1 MPVPACSR
9 PLLPGQVLSHVVAI
23 CGVGISPNSVSCSHS
38 QRSFFAAC
46 FVADGV
52 EIQVVP
58 GHWMSLVLMTKQSK
72 TSLKVEFVRI
82 LFTEFQRHV
91 RHVPLV
97 SSCISVFWPQ
107 FPATFC
113 PQALSATMVETNL
126 GEFLLTATEA
136 MPQKVCLESEAAAYT
151 FEHLALMVASIRR
164 TLRKALLKLELP
176 QGASAEIRSH
186 ERRADEHVVIV
197 LLERGVKNIAA
208 VHAVMLERC
217 AYNAFDVAEP
227 VEKLRCWVAISCPPV
242 MISTQAVLTSL
253 RLNLSVLG
261 DFPRYVLDVDQALK
275 SKHNPIA
282 AKFDV
287 EDRPISENL
296 VPVGHEKD

>member
-1 MPVPACSR
+1 
-9 PLLPGQVLSHVVAI
+9 
-23 CGVGISPNSVSCSHS
+23 
-38 QRSFFAAC
+38 
-46 FVADGV
+46 
-52 EIQVVP
+52 
-58 GHWMSLVLMTKQSK
+58 
-72 TSLKVEFVRI
+72 
-82 LFTEFQRHV
+82 
-91 RHVPLV
+91 
-97 SSCISVFWPQ
+97 
-107 FPATFC
+107 
-113 PQALSATMVETNL
+113 MVETNL